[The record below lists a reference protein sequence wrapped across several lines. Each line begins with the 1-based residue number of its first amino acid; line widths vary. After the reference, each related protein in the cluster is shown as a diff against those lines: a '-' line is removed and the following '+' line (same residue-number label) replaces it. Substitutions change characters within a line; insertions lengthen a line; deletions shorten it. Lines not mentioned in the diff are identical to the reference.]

1 VVHACYMPGA
11 MASQPRPPEA
21 PPPAGLTPS
30 PEPSP
35 GLQHRS
41 DYRLVRTLLTLQS
54 ERATGTLRVDAEGVL
69 TVVRLRDGHPVF
81 VEGGL
86 PADSLG
92 RLLVSRGQL
101 SETMLAQIE
110 EQRMVMQGR
119 LRFGEVAKRLGV
131 LPEEVLDAAL
141 LDQIRAKLA
150 RCLHWERSQHVFQA
164 EDHGIAALPGEPL
177 PVEPLILMGISLH
190 FTAQRV
196 QEVLAPTWHE
206 AVELRSD
213 FQWVAERLGLNEEDK
228 QLCGEIRKATSIGQL
243 LCGPA
248 YRKPRM
254 SQLIV
259 ALALTDQ
266 LRMPEL
272 EVPEESGP
280 FVIDNLERTPRQKS
294 SRVPSQSVTPSAVA
308 KIELVRGSM
317 PPIQDVG
324 ALPGKDKLLADSAF
338 LQGKELLRAG
348 EHGAAADAFREASN
362 LRPGARE
369 YALFAAWSA
378 YLSTGRAKKWRDML
392 VELCEKTLEQDRL
405 LAFAHHVKGQLAL
418 EVNDLA
424 TARDAFVRALELDP
438 ADDEAKTR
446 LMKLSH

>member
-1 VVHACYMPGA
+1 MPPA
-11 MASQPRPPEA
+11 MASKPSPPEA

-41 DYRLVRTLLTLQS
+41 DYRLVRTLLTLQN

-101 SETMLAQIE
+101 AESVLAQIE
-110 EQRMVMQGR
+110 EQRMLMQGR

-131 LPEEVLDAAL
+131 IQEDVLEAAL

-164 EDHGIAALPGEPL
+164 EDHGIPALVGAPL
-177 PVEPLILMGISLH
+177 QMEPLILMGIALH
-190 FTAQRV
+190 FTGQRV
-196 QEVLAPTWHE
+196 QDVLAPTWHE
-206 AVELRSD
+206 PVELRGD
-213 FQWVAERLGLNEEDK
+213 LEWLAERLGLDEGDQK
-228 QLCGEIRKATSIGQL
+228 LCGEIRNATSIGQL

-248 YRKPRM
+248 YRKPRV

-272 EVPEESGP
+272 ECLDESGP
-280 FVIDNLERTPRQKS
+280 FAIDNLERLPRQTS
-294 SRVPSQSVTPSAVA
+294 SHTPTQSSAPSSVA
-308 KIELVRGSM
+308 KIELARRSM
-317 PPIQDVG
+317 PPIQEVG

-418 EVNDLA
+418 EVNDLN
-424 TARDAFVRALELDP
+424 TARGAFMRALELDP

-446 LMKLSH
+446 LVKLSH

>member
-1 VVHACYMPGA
+1 MGAA

-41 DYRLVRTLLTLQS
+41 DYRLVRSLLTLQGD
-54 ERATGTLRVDAEGVL
+54 RATGTLRVDAEGVL

-92 RLLVSRGQL
+92 RLLVARGQL
-101 SETMLAQIE
+101 SESMLAQIE

-119 LRFGEVAKRLGV
+119 LRFGEVAKRLGAIEGDA
-131 LPEEVLDAAL
+131 LEAAL
-141 LDQIRAKLA
+141 LDQIRAKLS

-164 EDHGIAALPGEPL
+164 EDHGIAALKGEPL
-177 PVEPLILMGISLH
+177 DMEPLLLAGIAKH

-196 QEVLAPTWHE
+196 QDVLAPTWHE
-206 AVELRSD
+206 PLELRSD
-213 FQWVAERLGLNEEDK
+213 FQWVAERLGLDAEDR
-228 QLCGEIRKATSIGQL
+228 QLFAEMRKATSIGQL

-272 EVPEESGP
+272 ETPEESGP
-280 FVIDNLERTPRQKS
+280 FIIDNLERIPRPKS
-294 SRVPSQSVTPSAVA
+294 TRSPSSAPAPTAVG
-308 KIELVRGSM
+308 KIELVRRSM
-317 PPIQDVG
+317 PPIQEVG
-324 ALPGKDKLLADSAF
+324 TLPGKDKLLADSAF

-418 EVNDLA
+418 EVNDLM
-424 TARDAFVRALELDP
+424 TARDAFNRALELDP
-438 ADDEAKTR
+438 SDEEAKAR
-446 LMKLSH
+446 LTKLSH